1 MKNKIIKI
9 LDKYINEYP
18 DTPLKERNG
27 KKLMRYCVKLERR
40 LN

>member
-27 KKLMRYCVKLERR
+27 KKTYEMLCK
-40 LN
+40 N